1 MCSAP
6 EHIDNGV
13 SPRIILE
20 GEVNVDRALK
30 LRTAAVVH
38 LRSRDDVLLGEV
50 SLEGAV
56 LRSILRIGEGAP

>member
-20 GEVNVDRALK
+20 GEVNIDRALE
-30 LRTAAVVH
+30 LRAAAVVH
-38 LRSRDDVLLGEV
+38 LRSRDDILLGEV

-56 LRSILRIGEGAP
+56 LRSILRIGEDAP